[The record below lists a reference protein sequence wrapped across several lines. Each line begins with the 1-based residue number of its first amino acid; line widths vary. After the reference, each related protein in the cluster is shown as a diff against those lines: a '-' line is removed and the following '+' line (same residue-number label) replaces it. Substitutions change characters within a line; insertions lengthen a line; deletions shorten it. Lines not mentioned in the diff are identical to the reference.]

1 MPALAVSGVPSR
13 FALALVL
20 AALVAVSPLA
30 ARPIPRRSMR
40 RGSWASLRKGGYL
53 VFFRH
58 TSTFRDQ
65 VDMEA
70 RNVASGRL
78 SLDDC
83 ATQRNLNERGV
94 TEAARQAKVVSEL
107 AIPYGTVYASRYCR
121 ARDHVRWFTD
131 RMTPS
136 DALTPV
142 RDAEKAKTLRQM
154 LATPPAPGT
163 NTFFFA
169 HGGILWQATDYD
181 TATRPRRSCSA
192 PGNPQTLVAAIKMAG
207 LGRVSARMRGTCCAP
222 REFWSG
228 QGPPRE

>member
-1 MPALAVSGVPSR
+1 MKIVCLLL
-13 FALALVL
+13 LALL
-20 AALVAVSPLA
+20 AAGAAYAADPAPVDAGWLVAE
-30 ARPIPRRSMR
+30 
-40 RGSWASLRKGGYL
+40 LRKGGYL

-58 TSTFRDQ
+58 TTTFRDQ
-65 VDMEA
+65 ATMEMEA
-70 RNVASGRL
+70 RNVSGGRL

-83 ATQRNLNERGV
+83 TTQRNLNERGV
-94 TEAARQAKVVSEL
+94 IEAGRQARLVSEL

-131 RMTPS
+131 RVTWN

-142 RDAEKAKTLRQM
+142 RNADKAKVLRQL

-181 TATRPRRSCSA
+181 SEESETFVFRAGSP
-192 PGNPQTLVAAIKMAG
+192 PVLVAAIKMPDWDA
-207 LGRVSARMRGTCCAP
+207 LAQQRGPCCAP
-222 REFWSG
+222 RAYYGG
-228 QGPPRE
+228 QGAPKE